1 MRRQASKYRDIPTD
15 NVKFQRFVDL
25 LFDSGMPKD
34 DVKDEIKQYVKALE
48 SGYMER
54 IDEMKKKCEKDR

>member
-1 MRRQASKYRDIPTD
+1 
-15 NVKFQRFVDL
+15 L
-25 LFDSGMPKD
+25 LFDSVMPKD